1 MARKSISMIP
11 IVFVVCSGILH
22 AQTPHLHQ
30 LIQET
35 YSFEPHLLDKNQQ
48 QEKSKLLDQ
57 FWDRANANKS
67 ESITGLRVELANP
80 TNPPF
85 FLFDGSML
93 LLSLSDT
100 HEDRVIALAAF
111 ARCNLKDVVRKAYFD
126 EVHRE
131 ASLGENTTAAAFHI
145 LEDAK
150 FSIFI
155 PQHYL
160 TLDQGESL
168 VYMLLPTDDEFWVH
182 PAIDRLK
189 TEEDQTA
196 QKSLIRLL
204 WYAQTDAADS
214 ALAAF
219 AAESSKPAANRKD
232 ASDGSHHL
240 GLAGNALAKTLTA
253 GISEDSIRMK
263 RRERMKA
270 VSDEALDDVENYT
283 LQIAAK
289 RK

>member
-1 MARKSISMIP
+1 MASKFLSILP
-11 IVFVVCSGILH
+11 VLFFVCSGILS
-22 AQTPHLHQ
+22 AQTPSLHPLVQ
-30 LIQET
+30 QT
-35 YSFEPHLLDKNQQ
+35 YSFQPHLLDEKQQ
-48 QEKSKLLDQ
+48 QAKSKLLDQ
-57 FWDRANANKS
+57 FWDQAKATKS
-67 ESITGLRVELANP
+67 ESIPKLRVELADS

-111 ARCNLKDVVRKAYFD
+111 AHCDLKDVVRKAYFD

-131 ASLGENTTAAAFHI
+131 ASLGEDTTAAAFHI
-145 LEDAK
+145 LEDSK
-150 FSIFI
+150 FSVFI

-168 VYMLLPTDDEFWVH
+168 VYMLLPTDDSFWVN
-182 PAIDRLK
+182 PAIHRLE
-189 TEEDQTA
+189 TEKDPIA

-204 WYAQTDAADS
+204 WYAQTNAADS

-219 AAESSKPAANRKD
+219 AADPSKPHANRKD
-232 ASDGSHHL
+232 ASDASRHPS
-240 GLAGNALAKTLTA
+240 LAGKALDRTLTA
-253 GISEDSIRMK
+253 GVSEESLRK
-263 RRERMKA
+263 TRRERMKA
-270 VSDEALDDVENYT
+270 VSDEALDDVDNLT
-283 LQIAAK
+283 LQIAAR